1 MKISDRCAGVLAL
14 ALIVSAASAEAAQ
27 PLVTDD
33 AAVVATK
40 TCQLEA
46 WARSAHDGQEFW
58 AQPACNFTGN
68 LELSVGVAHATPDA
82 AESSSIVQLQA
93 KTVLFSLVDRGWAFG
108 LSAGGGRDTG
118 APHGGSAFQLYYAKG
133 LASWH
138 PRSDLEI
145 DLNLGAANAY
155 GSGTFALAGAAIQ
168 YAITGN
174 VQLLA
179 EVFRDEPGSTKYQV
193 GARYIF
199 VPNRF
204 EAYASYGSRINET
217 LGQWSGIVGIRLQ
230 TPAFLP

>member
-1 MKISDRCAGVLAL
+1 MKISDRWTRVLAL
-14 ALIVSAASAEAAQ
+14 TLFATSASAEAAQ

-68 LELSVGVAHATPDA
+68 LELSVGVARATPDA

-93 KTVLFSLVDRGWAFG
+93 KSVLFSLGDRGWAFG
-108 LSAGGGRDTG
+108 MNAGGGRDTG
-118 APHGGSAFQLYYAKG
+118 APHGSSAFQLYYAKA

-138 PRSDLEI
+138 PRGDLEI

-168 YAITGN
+168 FAIIGN

-179 EVFRDEPGSTKYQV
+179 EIFRDEPGSTKYQV
-193 GARYIF
+193 GARYII

-204 EAYASYGSRINET
+204 EAYASYGSRINGSPE
-217 LGQWSGIVGIRLQ
+217 QWFGVIGIRVQ
-230 TPAFLP
+230 TPTFLP